1 MSSSATPGHWTMANR
16 GNYHNRHP
24 RWELRS
30 IIGHHTVSAGTSGFS
45 QIQKVQKDN
54 LPPRPQI
61 IERAGYLPSST
72 RRQDTDQFGYEKAP
86 DPITKGGAVSASNP
100 PLRGRSVV
108 AVVKGLSWKQVHVGS
123 RALQLGRK
131 WVHYL
136 GIILYSSVQGSRAIG
151 MAI

>member
-1 MSSSATPGHWTMANR
+1 MGNR
-16 GNYHNRHP
+16 GGYHSRHP
-24 RWELRS
+24 RSELHVLWQWRS

-45 QIQKVQKDN
+45 QIQKDN
-54 LPPRPQI
+54 SPRPQI
-61 IERAGYLPSST
+61 IERAGYLSSST
-72 RRQDTDQFGYEKAP
+72 RRQDTDQFGYVNAL

-100 PLRGRSVV
+100 LLRGRSVV

-136 GIILYSSVQGSRAIG
+136 GIILYSSVQDSRAIG